1 MLPTTAWKVAPSKNV
16 EAQKRLA
23 SELSVS
29 EVVARCL
36 VNRGIEDVQTAKSYL
51 RPKLRDLKKPD
62 DMADLAKGARRVA
75 SAIMGK
81 ERIGI
86 FGDYDVD
93 GLTSTSLMYLFL
105 RETASAVEVRTA
117 DRFSGG
123 YGLDCDMVDFYCHS
137 ECAVLVVLDCGTSDH
152 DAIAHARQK
161 GLDVIVVDHHRIEST
176 YPPAY
181 AFINPHRNDCGFND
195 TSLAAVGLTFYFCAA
210 VRSQLVDLGFIMPDE
225 IDMRRFLDLVA
236 LGTIADVVPLGHNNR
251 ILASHG
257 LKVMSESR
265 RPGIE
270 ALVNIARI
278 HSRQINSSHVSYQLA
293 PRINAA
299 GRLASAMNAFEL
311 LVSTVDS
318 DARHYSELLEQFT
331 HERREIEGNVSKQ
344 ARMMAAEQMKDSPQV
359 LVVSGD
365 GWHKGVL
372 GIVAA
377 RLCEE
382 FSCPVYVI
390 GYENGLG
397 TGSARGQGQINLY
410 NSLEFS
416 ASNLIRFGGHRD
428 AAGFSIEKE
437 NEGAFRGQLNEYAKI
452 HWITQDSGILVC
464 DATLYPSQLSAQ
476 LLKEI
481 SEMGPFGFDNAE
493 PLFNIVGLDVL
504 SARVVGT
511 HHLKLLLKTPTGTV
525 SAFGPM
531 MGEYATR
538 LPRIVNVAASLSA
551 DEWRGDD
558 AIELKLAAPPVECSD
573 KDLFN

>member
-1 MLPTTAWKVAPSKNV
+1 MLPTTAWKVAPCKNV
-16 EAQKRLA
+16 DAQKRLA
-23 SELSVS
+23 ESLSIS
-29 EVVARCL
+29 DVAAACL
-36 VNRGIEDVQTAKSYL
+36 VNRGILDEEAAEGYL

-62 DMADLAKGARRVA
+62 TMADLARGARRVA
-75 SAIMGK
+75 DAVIGR

-123 YGLDCDMVDFYCHS
+123 YGLDCSTVDFYHESGC
-137 ECAVLVVLDCGTSDH
+137 EVLIVLDCGTSDH
-152 DAIAHARQK
+152 DAIGYAKAL

-181 AFINPHRNDCGFND
+181 AFVNPHRQDCGFND
-195 TSLAAVGLTFYFCAA
+195 TTLAAVGLTFYFCAA
-210 VRSQLVDLGFIMPDE
+210 IRTQLITANFIQSDE

-257 LKVMSESR
+257 LKIMSENR

-278 HSRQINSSHVSYQLA
+278 HSRTINSSHVSYQLA

-299 GRLASAMNAFEL
+299 GRLANAMNAFEL

-331 HERREIEGNVSKQ
+331 HERREIETQVSKA
-344 ARMMAAEQMKDSPQV
+344 ARQMALDQISNDPRIL
-359 LVVSGD
+359 LVTGE

-382 FSCPVYVI
+382 FSRPVYVV
-390 GYENGLG
+390 GYESGLG

-410 NSLEFS
+410 NSLEFCS
-416 ASNLIRFGGHRD
+416 SKLIRFGGHRD
-428 AAGFSIEKE
+428 AAGFSIAKKDEA
-437 NEGAFRGQLNEYAKI
+437 NFLILLNDFAESN
-452 HWITQDSGILVC
+452 WVPQDTGVIIC
-464 DATLYPSQLSAQ
+464 DATLYPSQLSAK
-476 LLKEI
+476 LLE
-481 SEMGPFGFDNAE
+481 EVAAMGPFGFENTE

-538 LPRIVNVAASLSA
+538 MPRIVNVAASISA

-558 AIELKLAAPPVECSD
+558 AIELKLAAPPIPCSD
-573 KDLFN
+573 KDLF